1 MSWWERQKNIS
12 KKISQIYMFHMS
24 YFRAGWQDILHI
36 LYQVYPHI
44 YHIKYNLSITDE
56 GTTDWIHELTQ
67 PRVI

>member
-1 MSWWERQKNIS
+1 
-12 KKISQIYMFHMS
+12 MFHMS